1 MIILDK
7 VLEACH
13 SDGVLVEL
21 GTIEGHWVLAM
32 YDDLGGDMKTYEA
45 ETAARSDYTD
55 FKNGKLQF
63 NSLFGFAAQGAN
75 NMPHTMY
82 ETSMSL

>member
-21 GTIEGHWVLAM
+21 GTIEDHWVLAM
-32 YDDLGGDMKTYEA
+32 YDDLGGDMKTYDDEH
-45 ETAARSDYTD
+45 TARNDYTD

-63 NSLFGFAAQGAN
+63 NSLFGFAAQASN
-75 NMPHTMY
+75 IPAKVMF
-82 ETSMSL
+82 EASMSL